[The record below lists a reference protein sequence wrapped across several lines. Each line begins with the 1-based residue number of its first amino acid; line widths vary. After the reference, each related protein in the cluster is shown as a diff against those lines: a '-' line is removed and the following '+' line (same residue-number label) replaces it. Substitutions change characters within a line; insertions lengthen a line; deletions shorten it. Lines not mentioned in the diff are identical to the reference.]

1 MKCSEGSETTFKSVP
16 SVQSAKSINI
26 ENMYTYSLNYASA
39 KNSHMTKNSEWG
51 AAAYLEFSQY
61 GRNGHEVDINNSNDY
76 ITGNGGGSTSASSET
91 TNAYNTKIGAKA
103 STTGNIYGIYDMS
116 GGAWEYTAA
125 FNDTDTNN
133 FESQYG
139 SSFAS
144 TTNSSTK
151 YATKY
156 SNNTTTS
163 YGTKIYEVGKIGDG
177 TKETYSESSSYSWNP
192 NNDYA
197 HFAVSSS
204 PFFLRGGT
212 YVYGTTAGVFC
223 SSISYGYSNSFD
235 SFRVVLCP

>member
-1 MKCSEGSETTFKSVP
+1 
-16 SVQSAKSINI
+16 
-26 ENMYTYSLNYASA
+26 MYTYSLNYASA

-61 GRNGHEVDINNSNDY
+61 GRNGHEVDINNSSSY

-133 FESQYG
+133 YENYYG
-139 SSFAS
+139 SSFAATTNSS
-144 TTNSSTK
+144 TKYATNSSTK

-156 SNNTTTS
+156 SNNTTTG

-177 TKETYSESSSYSWNP
+177 TKETYSKSSSYSWNP

-197 HFAVSSS
+197 YFAYSGV
-204 PFFLRGGT
+204 PFFRRGGYYNSGT
-212 YVYGTTAGVFC
+212 YAGVFC
-223 SSISYGYSNSFD
+223 SYYYYGISFGTG

>member
-1 MKCSEGSETTFKSVP
+1 
-16 SVQSAKSINI
+16 
-26 ENMYTYSLNYASA
+26 
-39 KNSHMTKNSEWG
+39 
-51 AAAYLEFSQY
+51 
-61 GRNGHEVDINNSNDY
+61 
-76 ITGNGGGSTSASSET
+76 
-91 TNAYNTKIGAKA
+91 
-103 STTGNIYGIYDMS
+103 MS

-133 FESQYG
+133 YESKYG

-192 NNDYA
+192 NNDYTY
-197 HFAVSSS
+197 FAYSSG
-204 PFFLRGGT
+204 PFFIRGGLFLD
-212 YVYGTTAGVFC
+212 GSDAGVFSSLAYDGSS
-223 SSISYGYSNSFD
+223 SSID